1 MNIVRTGVRSVKN
14 RSWTFLIVKLQHFGD
29 ERVSLA
35 PATHYLGGDQNIY
48 ASIGVRC
55 RLLTS
60 YTLASFVP
68 RLLINAGEG
77 GSGGGKVSQIKF
89 AHALDIA
96 VQRSL
101 ILAPLSLRLRCYC
114 PGNMHQRYGR
124 IARPMVKGEERLDR
138 HTFFNTI
145 SFLASWFSK
154 TDVTFAILTWP
165 CRFCD
170 CFFRCFYKAN
180 FKVRSMLNYLSFPT
194 SFRAKNPPL

>member
-14 RSWTFLIVKLQHFGD
+14 RSWRFLVVKLQHFGNK
-29 ERVSLA
+29 RVSLA
-35 PATHYLGGDQNIY
+35 PATHYLGGDQNTY

-60 YTLASFVP
+60 YTIASFVP
-68 RLLINAGEG
+68 RLSINAG
-77 GSGGGKVSQIKF
+77 GGGGERGRKSEPDKVRARVRYCGPIT
-89 AHALDIA
+89 
-96 VQRSL
+96 
-101 ILAPLSLRLRCYC
+101 LSL
-114 PGNMHQRYGR
+114 HQRYGR
-124 IARPMVKGEERLDR
+124 IARPMVKGEERLDH